1 MTLHILIPCK
11 SLGDGKTRLAQALDA
26 KARRDLCTGFLQR
39 TLDVALALVPPS
51 RCHVMAGDGAA
62 AAIAAAR
69 GVASCDDPEIGL
81 NEALRQG
88 RNALPQR
95 CGRVRAADLPH
106 RSAMGDGGRARRP
119 GTLRRR
125 RGHCAGPGADGDESH
140 SILVRGRRD
149 GSSSSSAPTA
159 SPHTRARRVLVLRV
173 DVYEDARLSF
183 DVDHPEDYLEW
194 QRGEG
199 PGATKCPRA
208 EPIRLKD
215 VGGCKRKF

>member
-26 KARRDLCTGFLQR
+26 KARRALCTGFLQR

-69 GVASCDDPEIGL
+69 GVTSCDDPGIGL

-88 RNALPQR
+88 RDDLPQR

-125 RGHCAGPGADGDESH
+125 RGHCAGPGADGDKRTLSW
-140 SILVRGRRD
+140 SAGGATVRLPVRRQQLRRTPERDRSWSAGRR
-149 GSSSSSAPTA
+149 
-159 SPHTRARRVLVLRV
+159 L
-173 DVYEDARLSF
+173 
-183 DVDHPEDYLEW
+183 
-194 QRGEG
+194 
-199 PGATKCPRA
+199 
-208 EPIRLKD
+208 
-215 VGGCKRKF
+215 

>member
-26 KARRDLCTGFLQR
+26 KARRALCTGFLQR

-69 GVASCDDPEIGL
+69 GVTSCDDPGIGL

-88 RNALPQR
+88 RERICRNAAEEFALLIFPIDLPWATAAALADLVR
-95 CGRVRAADLPH
+95 CAADVVIAPD
-106 RSAMGDGGRARRP
+106 RERTGQ
-119 GTLRRR
+119 T
-125 RGHCAGPGADGDESH
+125 H

-159 SPHTRARRVLVLRV
+159 SPHTRARRVLVC
-173 DVYEDARLSF
+173 
-183 DVDHPEDYLEW
+183 
-194 QRGEG
+194 G
-199 PGATKCPRA
+199 
-208 EPIRLKD
+208 
-215 VGGCKRKF
+215 